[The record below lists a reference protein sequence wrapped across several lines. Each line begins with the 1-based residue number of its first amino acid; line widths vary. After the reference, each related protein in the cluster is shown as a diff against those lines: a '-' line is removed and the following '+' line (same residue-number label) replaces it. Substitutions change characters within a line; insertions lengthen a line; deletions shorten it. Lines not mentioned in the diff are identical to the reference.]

1 MTIRLKL
8 MWSYGLMLTA
18 LIAVGVAAVWSTS
31 QWQKAAN
38 ELGQMHRYGVQA
50 ERLRLGMNRQINY
63 GLDFLSGQAFD
74 PKEYEQILSQ
84 SSERFLELKE
94 HRLSPDE
101 ADHIEGLEETI
112 TEIEFRLERI
122 FSLNS
127 NSAELNAATERPR
140 LREIADEVTSDIAV
154 LNQYYR
160 AQVDLSLKAA
170 AHAGDIATIVIGISV
185 FLVLL
190 QLVVLV
196 LLTQRW
202 LVRPIAMIHRVTE
215 AISQGNLNARVSINT
230 SDEWAELSASV
241 NHMAKSLKRYQER
254 LATRERFSAL
264 GEAAAYTAH
273 NIRNPLAGIRAAVQ
287 VLQQSGKQISSED
300 KASLSEIVTTI
311 DRLSL
316 WVRRFLD
323 FAKPLDLQKEMTDIN
338 EVMRHALMMS
348 RKNRN
353 AESVHIQMNLDT
365 NLPKVYVDSILIE
378 QSLSAIITNALQ
390 SGGDKVKISSEAVT
404 GDDGDMFTEL
414 RVSDNGDGISLQM
427 QKRLF
432 NEFATSKSDGT
443 GLGLAQAKKVVS
455 LHGGE
460 IFVASD
466 ERSGTEVSIRI
477 PMGKPQSE
485 NVTNRETRNKE

>member
-1 MTIRLKL
+1 

-31 QWQKAAN
+31 QWQKAADQ
-38 ELGQMHRYGVQA
+38 LGRMHRYGVQA

-74 PKEYEQILSQ
+74 PKEYEHILSQ
-84 SSERFLELKE
+84 SGERFLELKE
-94 HRLSPDE
+94 HQLSPDE

-127 NSAELNAATERPR
+127 NSAELNAATQRPR

-170 AHAGDIATIVIGISV
+170 GDAGNIATIVIGVSV

-202 LVRPIAMIHRVTE
+202 LVRPIAMVHRVTE
-215 AISQGNLNARVSINT
+215 AISQGDLNARVSLET

-241 NHMAKSLKRYQER
+241 NHMAKSLKKYQER

-287 VLQQSGKQISSED
+287 VLQQSGDRLSSED
-300 KASLSEIVTTI
+300 QTSLSDIVTTI

-338 EVMRHALMMS
+338 EVLRNALMMS
-348 RKNRN
+348 KENTTTG
-353 AESVHIQMNLDT
+353 SVHIQMNLDT
-365 NLPKVYVDSILIE
+365 NLALAYVDSILIE

-390 SGGDKVKISSEAVT
+390 SGGNKVIISSEAVT
-404 GDDGDMFTEL
+404 GYDGDMFTEL
-414 RVSDNGDGISLQM
+414 RVSDNGEGISPQM

-432 NEFATSKSDGT
+432 TDFATSKSDGT

-477 PMGKPQSE
+477 PMGEPL
-485 NVTNRETRNKE
+485 TADTANRETQDKE